1 MFLLILHGE
10 KENKYFKL
18 KEITRLSHIDGEK
31 MQEKRGKSNIVV
43 GKIIPTM
50 IPVTKGV
57 SYPFLDFEMEMPSL
71 IVEIILHQLTI

>member
-1 MFLLILHGE
+1 MAR
-10 KENKYFKL
+10 KC
-18 KEITRLSHIDGEK
+18 
-31 MQEKRGKSNIVV
+31 KRREEKSNIVV

-57 SYPFLDFEMEMPSL
+57 SYPFLDFEMEMPSS